1 MTSVCLLNYYHFNRI
16 AHSKVFPSSRQE
28 AICAARVCRDIH
40 PVKRVYSRV
49 FVRRSWTATAV
60 RKSNHQIKR
69 SREVPFVSARHGMV
83 LCGEGDRGEIHADGF
98 MMCGDY
104 RSRWWW
110 LFIVDHNKVCGQVL
124 SIDKTEYFF
133 YWAATI
139 QAPKYIGRVCLSIPF
154 SGILFTT
161 SSSQCHLLYSQLSD
175 LATGCQ
181 CREPFCG
188 HNMYII
194 TIF

>member
-133 YWAATI
+133 YWAGRPRSKPPNILDVSACLFHFPEYFLQPHPPSAIYYIVNCPTLLRVASAGNLFVATTCI
-139 QAPKYIGRVCLSIPF
+139 
-154 SGILFTT
+154 
-161 SSSQCHLLYSQLSD
+161 
-175 LATGCQ
+175 
-181 CREPFCG
+181 
-188 HNMYII
+188 
-194 TIF
+194 